1 MSALIESVACLIDI
15 RDKDDLEIT
24 LANVMFEI
32 IKMSTLVF
40 WRVSRRDGEI
50 RLIERIRLRASKT
63 AAAPAS
69 AAAPLSEISLRDA
82 RDEVRTAYET
92 KLHFRGPIAA
102 DGSTRHVF
110 PIIDASDV
118 VYLLEFECRFALRED
133 QERLVFG
140 LLRIYRS
147 HVGVLD
153 YSDTDELTGLS
164 NRRPFDE
171 TFRRIASLED
181 REAAPG
187 KASATERAR
196 TGAQSQ
202 MAVADIDF
210 FKRIN
215 DQFGHPYG
223 DEVLVLLAGIMRG
236 CFRDGDRLFRFGG
249 EEFVIIVAG
258 SDPEEAELALER
270 FRAAVEDYP
279 FPQVGRVTVSI
290 GLTAIRPGDTG
301 ADAFGRADAALYIAK
316 QRGRNQVR
324 RHELLVAE
332 GLLSNK
338 DSEAQDIEMF

>member
-24 LANVMFEI
+24 LANVMFEL

-40 WRVSRRDGEI
+40 WRVSRRDGEV
-50 RLIERIRLRASKT
+50 RLIERIRLRASK
-63 AAAPAS
+63 S
-69 AAAPLSEISLRDA
+69 AASTRAAVPRSEVNLRDA
-82 RDEVRTAYET
+82 RDEVQTAYET
-92 KLHFRGPIAA
+92 KLHFRGPVAA
-102 DGSTRHVF
+102 NGSTCHVF

-118 VYLLEFECRFALRED
+118 VYLLEFECRTTLRED

-181 REAAPG
+181 REASG
-187 KASATERAR
+187 KAPAIDRTR
-196 TGAQSQ
+196 TGSQSQ

-236 CFRDGDRLFRFGG
+236 CFRDCDRLFRFGG

-290 GLTAIRPGDTG
+290 GMTAIRPGDTG

-324 RHELLVAE
+324 RHELLVAD
-332 GLLSNK
+332 GLLATK
-338 DSEAQDIEMF
+338 DSAAQDIEMF

>member
-24 LANVMFEI
+24 LANVMFEL

-40 WRVSRRDGEI
+40 WRVSRRDGEV
-50 RLIERIRLRASKT
+50 RLIERIRLRASK
-63 AAAPAS
+63 S
-69 AAAPLSEISLRDA
+69 AAASPRAGAARSEVSLRD
-82 RDEVRTAYET
+82 VRAEILTAYET

-102 DGSTRHVF
+102 NGSTCHVF

-118 VYLLEFECRFALRED
+118 VYLLEFECRSTLRED

-171 TFRRIASLED
+171 TFRRIASLD
-181 REAAPG
+181 DKAPTSG
-187 KASATERAR
+187 RLHAAR
-196 TGAQSQ
+196 TGSQSQ

-215 DQFGHPYG
+215 DRFGHPYG

-236 CFRDGDRLFRFGG
+236 CFRDCDRLFRFGG
-249 EEFVIIVAG
+249 EEFVIIIAG

-332 GLLSNK
+332 GLLATK
-338 DSEAQDIEMF
+338 DSAAQDIEMF